1 METYLKALDL
11 ESFLLSIGC
20 MMALVC
26 VGLAF
31 MTRTFYKL
39 ELKFASKDQPPKKPS
54 YGYLLWFGAVF
65 MLMGVLPYNAK
76 VRDLNRTPKEV
87 IQGEIVEV
95 DTVAGEALLRIS
107 TANNRLIKVVRPRS
121 SSWPTTVGPVQVE
134 LFHHAGQEFVS
145 KVKSQPET

>member
-1 METYLKALDL
+1 MDSYIKALDL
-11 ESFLLSIGC
+11 ESALVSVGC

-26 VGLAF
+26 IAQAIV
-31 MTRTFYKL
+31 TRAFYKL
-39 ELKFASKDQPPKKPS
+39 ELKFATKDHPLKKPS
-54 YGYLLWFGAVF
+54 YGHLVWFGAMF
-65 MLMGVLPYNAK
+65 MVLGAAPYIAK
-76 VRDLNRTPKEV
+76 VRDIDRTPKEV

-107 TANNRLIKVVRPRS
+107 TANNRLIKVVRPKS

-145 KVKSQPET
+145 QVKSQPET